1 MLPKIAVSV
10 SGDRTEF
17 LKLAGLP
24 ENHIMTFEG
33 GEAKIT
39 DFRSWLSSSLGIARH
54 RPELA
59 LVIWDADRL
68 SPECQAVLLKPM
80 EELEGEMKMILV
92 VQNENQLSPTILSR
106 GVIEVYPSRSV
117 TTEVHWSEVR
127 KCWSSGPSASIAYI
141 DRIKKEEAVPLVEEV
156 IQKLKTGLATE
167 VNEKRLAVLGAA
179 LECLQELKQTNIN
192 YKLAMDNFLIGSWRM
207 IKA

>member
-17 LKLAGLP
+17 LKLAGLS
-24 ENHIMTFEG
+24 ENHIMAFEG
-33 GEAKIT
+33 GEAKIA
-39 DFRSWLSSSLGIARH
+39 DFRPWLLKAINTARQ
-54 RPELA
+54 RDLT
-59 LVIWDADRL
+59 LVIWEADAL

-80 EELEGEMKMILV
+80 EELEENVKMILV

-127 KCWSSGPSASIAYI
+127 KCWSSGPSASISYI

-179 LECLQELKQTNIN
+179 LECLQELKKTNIN
-192 YKLAMDNFLIGSWRM
+192 YKLTLDNFLIGSWRM